1 MNVIKKN
8 KDNHLSYLKLEK
20 LDDGQYKIGGE
31 DPLVTEFFILKG
43 QDIAQTTDESNAVNE
58 SM

>member
-43 QDIAQTTDESNAVNE
+43 
-58 SM
+58 